1 MTHHSSSIYRI
12 IWLHLIFPS
21 HLCLFQ
27 VERLR
32 RELSEVE
39 ESRDS
44 GRKELIE
51 AHRELRECLQDRDTQ
66 RREGLELKRA
76 LGDVVREKEAIQASN
91 HELRTAVKR
100 AEFENNRFSILD
112 LFEML
117 IPFVLHTCP
126 LLAWLCNIR
135 STLRCDFK

>member
-1 MTHHSSSIYRI
+1 M
-12 IWLHLIFPS
+12 
-21 HLCLFQ
+21 
-27 VERLR
+27 R

-51 AHRELRECLQDRDTQ
+51 AHRELRECLQDRDAQ
-66 RREGLELKRA
+66 RREGLELKRD

-100 AEFENNRFSILD
+100 AEFENNRYSILD

-117 IPFVLHTCP
+117 IPFVLHTVSHKSE
-126 LLAWLCNIR
+126 
-135 STLRCDFK
+135 STPHISAKILV